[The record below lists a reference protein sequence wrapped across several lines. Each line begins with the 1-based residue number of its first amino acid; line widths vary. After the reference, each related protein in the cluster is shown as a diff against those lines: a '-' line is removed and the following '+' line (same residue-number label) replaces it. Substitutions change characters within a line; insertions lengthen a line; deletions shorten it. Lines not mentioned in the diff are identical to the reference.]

1 MFENNNNDGLVYPLP
16 DSTEAV
22 ISRTIEGIQR
32 MIKPYDGNEE
42 TKSVI
47 EINPAMK
54 KHWES
59 EIKIPREAPRD
70 ADKLRKILK
79 VKQKEYMIKQ

>member
-1 MFENNNNDGLVYPLP
+1 
-16 DSTEAV
+16 
-22 ISRTIEGIQR
+22 
-32 MIKPYDGNEE
+32 
-42 TKSVI
+42 
-47 EINPAMK
+47 MK